1 MPRREWV
8 VLLAGLA
15 LGVAGCDWYYND
27 VPSPDDLWHITP
39 WFDHM
44 IVQKSVPP
52 YSRADIPRYTP
63 EGTVPVSGGE
73 PDWGAEFAQGKTATA
88 DALKNPTTGG
98 TSEPV
103 ARHGAATPEIPGSLD
118 AKGDTLFQN
127 FCSPCHGPVG
137 AGDGPVGR
145 RMGAPPLLSARA
157 RGFSDGYIYS
167 IIRYGRG
174 LMPRYGDKVFDP
186 LDRWAIVNHVRK
198 LQAAAPL
205 PAAPAP
211 QPNVPNPAP
220 AKPAAPKPAPG
231 AAQ

>member
-1 MPRREWV
+1 MRRRNPLP
-8 VLLAGLA
+8 LLAALA
-15 LGVAGCDWYYND
+15 LAASACDWYYND

-63 EGTVPVSGGE
+63 EGTVPISGGE
-73 PDWGAEFAQGKTATA
+73 PDWGAEFASAKTATA

-98 TSEPV
+98 ESGTV

-127 FCSPCHGPVG
+127 FCSPCHGPAG

-145 RMGAPPLLSARA
+145 RMGAPPLLSPRA

-186 LDRWAIVNHVRK
+186 LDRWAIVNRVRK
-198 LQAAAPL
+198 LQGA
-205 PAAPAP
+205 AP
-211 QPNVPNPAP
+211 QPPPP
-220 AKPAAPKPAPG
+220 PGGPK
-231 AAQ
+231 

>member
-1 MPRREWV
+1 MRRRSP
-8 VLLAGLA
+8 LAALAALA
-15 LGVAGCDWYYND
+15 LAVGGCDWYYND

-44 IVQKSVPP
+44 IVQKSVHP

-73 PDWGAEFAQGKTATA
+73 PDWSAEWAQAKTATA
-88 DALKNPTTGG
+88 DALKNPTAPGAAGPT
-98 TSEPV
+98 
-103 ARHGAATPEIPGSLD
+103 ARHGAATAEIPGSID

-127 FCSPCHGPVG
+127 FCATCHGPAG

-145 RMGAPPLLSARA
+145 RMGAPPLLSPRA

-186 LDRWAIVNHVRK
+186 MDRWAIVNHVRK
-198 LQAAAPL
+198 LQAAAPMPSPQ
-205 PAAPAP
+205 PAAPGG
-211 QPNVPNPAP
+211 
-220 AKPAAPKPAPG
+220 PK
-231 AAQ
+231 